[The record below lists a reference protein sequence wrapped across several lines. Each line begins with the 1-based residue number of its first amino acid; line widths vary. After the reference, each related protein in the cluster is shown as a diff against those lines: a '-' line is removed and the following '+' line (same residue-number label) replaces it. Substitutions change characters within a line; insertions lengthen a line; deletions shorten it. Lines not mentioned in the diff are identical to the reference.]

1 MDGVILHDYQKQ
13 RFSAKQ
19 RAPILNRKSRTISKF
34 KPKIRIIHIFAPE
47 IIKTDATN
55 FRELVQR
62 LTGKPTSDIE
72 ERKTP
77 NANNTIKMIERLKG
91 GEEEIWRGAD
101 SGCGFL
107 GDFADF
113 DGIFMQDLHQTSF
126 LETTAMDSS
135 HYAN

>member
-1 MDGVILHDYQKQ
+1 MEGVILHDDQKQ

-19 RAPILNRKSRTISKF
+19 MAPMLNRKSHTISKL

-62 LTGKPTSDIE
+62 LTGKPTSE
-72 ERKTP
+72 KKTTVIRSPKP
-77 NANNTIKMIERLKG
+77 NANNTLKG
-91 GEEEIWRGAD
+91 EDQEIWTGSAAAD
-101 SGCGFL
+101 SFSGGGFL

-126 LETTAMDSS
+126 LETTTFI
-135 HYAN
+135 N